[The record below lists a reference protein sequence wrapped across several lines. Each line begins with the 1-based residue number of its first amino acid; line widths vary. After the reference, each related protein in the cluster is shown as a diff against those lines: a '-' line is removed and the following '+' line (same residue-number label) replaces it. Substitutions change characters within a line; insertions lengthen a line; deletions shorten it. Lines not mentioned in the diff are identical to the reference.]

1 MPLFQRRSIMPF
13 ELIHFRDSDKIIR
26 KRKLDRDV
34 KVTLNYLS
42 DVLQGTIQRGEL
54 LRQAL
59 DEMGWRENGSL
70 NILDGRRYQYKGFK
84 KGVALDG
91 SFAAYEYILEGLF
104 RLEPGFRKGKI
115 DCGVLML
122 TATRSEKSSL
132 GTSRDLA
139 IAEVEYLTDI
149 ITIPVS
155 IALFNLGPPVISDG
169 EEKGEPENGV
179 SVHAIKTKEAQ
190 EADQETQT

>member
-1 MPLFQRRSIMPF
+1 MPF
-13 ELIHFRDSDKIIR
+13 EIVHFRDSDKIIR
-26 KRKLDRDV
+26 KKKLDRDV

-70 NILDGRRYQYKGFK
+70 NILDGRRYSYKGFK

-104 RLEPGFRKGKI
+104 RLEIGFRKGKI
-115 DCGVLML
+115 DAGILML
-122 TATRSEKSSL
+122 TAARSEKSSL

-139 IAEVEYLTDI
+139 VAEVEYLTDI

-169 EEKGEPENGV
+169 EEQEGGGDHDGI
-179 SVHAIKTKEAQ
+179 SIHANKTKEAQ
-190 EADQETQT
+190 DADQETQT

>member
-1 MPLFQRRSIMPF
+1 MPF
-13 ELIHFRDSDKIIR
+13 EIVHFRDSDKIIR
-26 KRKLDRDV
+26 KKKLDRDV

-84 KGVALDG
+84 KSVALDG

-104 RLEPGFRKGKI
+104 RLEIGFRKGKI
-115 DCGVLML
+115 DCGILML
-122 TATRSEKSSL
+122 TSARSEKSSL

-139 IAEVEYLTDI
+139 TAEVESLSDI
-149 ITIPVS
+149 ITVPVS

-169 EEKGEPENGV
+169 FEKGGDEGGL
-179 SVHAIKTKEAQ
+179 SVPKNE
-190 EADQETQT
+190 